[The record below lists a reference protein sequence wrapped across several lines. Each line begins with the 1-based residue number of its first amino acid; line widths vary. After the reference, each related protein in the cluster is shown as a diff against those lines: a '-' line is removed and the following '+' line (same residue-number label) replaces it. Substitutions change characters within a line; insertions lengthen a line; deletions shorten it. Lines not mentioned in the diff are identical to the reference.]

1 VASLIV
7 RDVDGLVSLGLV
19 IREEHPQSDRGGWPA
34 APALHAPRLM
44 GLFRRR
50 GATYVSPV
58 SLRPVMPK
66 PSAHLRPATGHD
78 VGFLTDVVVVVTRA
92 QGRMPRDFDDRAFR
106 DRFVARTLQQ
116 VEGLVPDSTTY
127 VIEIDGERAG
137 RLRVVRG
144 PQALDIAGIQLLPA
158 HQGRGIGTY
167 LIEQLLVEA
176 HDAGKPARIRA
187 EPDNLRALALYRRLG
202 FTEVGTEEG
211 EVVLESA
218 PRPFGDGTRPE
229 AAIARWT

>member
-1 VASLIV
+1 
-7 RDVDGLVSLGLV
+7 
-19 IREEHPQSDRGGWPA
+19 
-34 APALHAPRLM
+34 M
-44 GLFRRR
+44 
-50 GATYVSPV
+50 T
-58 SLRPVMPK
+58 LRPVIPK

-92 QGRMPRDFDDRAFR
+92 QGRMPPDFDDQDFR

-144 PQALDIAGIQLLPA
+144 PEALDIAGIQLLPA
-158 HQGRGIGTY
+158 HQGHGNGTY
-167 LIEQLLVEA
+167 LIEQLVVEA

-187 EPDNLRALALYRRLG
+187 GTDNLRALALYRRLG
-202 FTEVGTEEG
+202 FTEVGTEDG

-218 PRPFGDGTRPE
+218 PPQRGDGTPE
-229 AAIARWT
+229 ASFSRQT